1 MHFRLSER
9 AFSFRHAW
17 RGIILIVRTQHNAWI
32 HLVATV
38 GVIIAGRLTG
48 LSWVE
53 WSALVLAIGLVWVA
67 EALNSAIEFLA
78 DEVSLEKRERIG
90 NAKDAGAAGVLLAS
104 ICAAVVGLLIFVPHW
119 LVAIEMMKIARAH
132 TGAF

>member
-1 MHFRLSER
+1 MSFNLRER

-17 RGIILIVRTQHNAWI
+17 RGIVLIVRTQHNAWI

-38 GVIIAGRLTG
+38 GVVIAGRWTR

-53 WSALVLAIGLVWVA
+53 WAALVLAIGLVWVA
-67 EALNSAIEFLA
+67 EALNSAVEFLA

-90 NAKDAGAAGVLLAS
+90 QAKDAGAGAVLLAAIS
-104 ICAAVVGLLIFVPHW
+104 AAVVGLIIFVPHW
-119 LVAIEMMKIARAH
+119 LAALAVR
-132 TGAF
+132 